1 MDELSVILLQS
12 HLLKYES
19 YERCRIF
26 VNSASFSTKTG
37 LTNHLRIAH
46 AKTNKD
52 NISDKTVVNKYD
64 GSRILKTPGDILKSM
79 QQRQTNAKDKP
90 ENSFL
95 CSGTIT
101 RMKMEQKN

>member
-1 MDELSVILLQS
+1 M
-12 HLLKYES
+12 KGTG
-19 YERCRIF
+19 IF

-101 RMKMEQKN
+101 RMKMEQII

>member
-1 MDELSVILLQS
+1 MDELSVILLQ
-12 HLLKYES
+12 LLKYES

-52 NISDKTVVNKYD
+52 NINISDNKTVVNKYD

-79 QQRQTNAKDKP
+79 QQRQTNAKSKA
-90 ENSFL
+90 E
-95 CSGTIT
+95 T
-101 RMKMEQKN
+101 Q